1 MFSIGQT
8 ALISMISHLFFIY
21 LTWRMMQGVNFD
33 PIIRKGHPA
42 LGKIFLLFVA
52 IVIGASVSRF
62 FLEFLQWSQQLVYM
76 F

>member
-1 MFSIGQT
+1 MLSIGQT
-8 ALISMISHLFFIY
+8 ALVSMISHLFFIY

-42 LGKIFLLFVA
+42 LGRIFLLFVA